1 MTFFF
6 SLVAVISSIYI
17 LNIIS
22 YRIIKH
28 HLISGKKWDLNIC
41 CGKTDGGGRNADI
54 VQHDELPNFDL
65 IDDIYNLPYENG
77 QFNSVLC
84 SHTMEHVE
92 DPELFFRE
100 LQRVGKEV
108 TVIIP
113 PLWDIAAVCNF
124 FEHRWIFLT
133 LTKKHNTLPNYI
145 PLPFSKK
152 YQELAYQH
160 IRA

>member
-1 MTFFF
+1 MTLFY
-6 SLVAVISSIYI
+6 SLLIASFVIYI
-17 LNIIS
+17 LNFIS
-22 YRIIKH
+22 YRLIKNA
-28 HLISGKKWDLNIC
+28 LISGQKWELNIC
-41 CGKTDGGGRNADI
+41 CGRTDGGGRNADI

-65 IDDIYNLPYENG
+65 IDDIYNLPYETG
-77 QFNSVLC
+77 QFETVLC

-92 DPELFFRE
+92 DPQRFFAELE
-100 LQRVGKEV
+100 RVGNEV
-108 TVIIP
+108 TLIIP

-133 LTKKHNTLPNYI
+133 LKKKHHALPKCI

-152 YQELAYQH
+152 YQEIAYQH